1 MSYDAEVYEA
11 VGRTNDAPNDALND
25 GREVN
30 IELQHDT
37 TT

>member
-11 VGRTNDAPNDALND
+11 VRRTNDALND